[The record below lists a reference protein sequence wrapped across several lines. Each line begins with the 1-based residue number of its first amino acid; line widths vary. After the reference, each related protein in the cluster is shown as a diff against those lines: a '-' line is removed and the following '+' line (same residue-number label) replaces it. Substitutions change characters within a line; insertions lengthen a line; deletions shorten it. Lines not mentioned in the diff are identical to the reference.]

1 MHLARNLVL
10 KNHAFTA
17 KHGPV
22 TEHTPGQHLESDEE
36 LATAAGNIATS
47 IFHPVSRAAL
57 IKIAVYTDTWK
68 SLVRNMLHA

>member
-10 KNHAFTA
+10 KNQAFTA

-22 TEHTPGQHLESDEE
+22 TEHTPGEHLKSDEE

-47 IFHPVSRAAL
+47 IFHPVRRHQL
-57 IKIAVYTDTWK
+57 GCI
-68 SLVRNMLHA
+68 LP